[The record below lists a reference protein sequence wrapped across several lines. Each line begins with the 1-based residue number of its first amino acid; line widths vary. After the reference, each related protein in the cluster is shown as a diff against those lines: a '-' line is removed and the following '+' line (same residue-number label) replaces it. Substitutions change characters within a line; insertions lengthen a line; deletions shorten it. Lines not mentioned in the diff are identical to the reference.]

1 MVIHLHQ
8 SIFWPTLIVGPALVK
23 FMVLSLLAMY
33 GSLAIVVA
41 FGKERKNDLITVA
54 ASFACTLLVVV
65 LLFAVAL
72 LALPEITLS
81 RN

>member
-8 SIFWPTLIVGPALVK
+8 SLFWPTLIVGPALVK
-23 FMVLSLLAMY
+23 FMVLSLLGLF
-33 GSLAIVVA
+33 GSLAVVVA
-41 FGKERKNDLITVA
+41 FGNERKTDLITVA
-54 ASFACTLLVVV
+54 ASFACTLLVAV

-81 RN
+81 HD